1 MARDHFSQMMRSPY
15 FQSDHYRNEFPAGI
29 KEKLFFEK
37 VDNFFARIN
46 FWKRKKNV

>member
-1 MARDHFSQMMRSPY
+1 MARDYFSQIMRSPY

-29 KEKLFFEK
+29 KERLFFEK
-37 VDNFFARIN
+37 VDNFFARIK